1 MSVAQPTRHEPSSE
15 PVQLHAHA
23 MDNLRF
29 IRETMERSTSFTAFP
44 GWGTVAMG
52 CVAFA
57 GTGVAG
63 VMGAPETWLAAWLAT
78 ACIALA
84 IGVVT
89 MVLKARRIDESI
101 FAGPA
106 RRFALG
112 MLPTLGCGLV
122 LTVVFAPLNLHP
134 LMPPMWLLLYG
145 AAVMA
150 GGAFSV
156 RILPVMGAFF
166 MAFGVAAFVSPPQ
179 WGDAWMA
186 AGFGGLNV
194 LFGLFIARKHGG

>member
-1 MSVAQPTRHEPSSE
+1 
-15 PVQLHAHA
+15 

-52 CVAFA
+52 AVAFA
-57 GTGVAG
+57 GAG
-63 VMGAPETWLAAWLAT
+63 TSAVMGTPGHWLVAWLST
-78 ACIALA
+78 ALIAA
-84 IGVVT
+84 GIGVVT
-89 MVLKARRIDESI
+89 MILKARRIDESI

-112 MLPTLGCGLV
+112 MVPTLTCGLA
-122 LTVVFAPLNLHP
+122 LTVVFAPLNLHT

-156 RILPVMGAFF
+156 RILPVMGACF
-166 MAFGVAAFVSPPQ
+166 MVLGIAAFATPAP
-179 WGDAWMA
+179 WGNAWMA

-194 LFGLFIARKHGG
+194 LFGLIIARKHGG